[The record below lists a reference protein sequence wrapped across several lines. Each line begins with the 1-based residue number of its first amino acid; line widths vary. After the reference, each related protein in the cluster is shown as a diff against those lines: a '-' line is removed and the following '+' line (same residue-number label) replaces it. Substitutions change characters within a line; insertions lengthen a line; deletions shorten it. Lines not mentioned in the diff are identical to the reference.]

1 MRCDFQFQ
9 WNVSD
14 SGRPV
19 LYGKQP
25 PEPKVTF
32 TLSRGG
38 QREDPEGP
46 ILGGRTREG
55 RAELG
60 LKERRES
67 TGDQRGET
75 LMRATDPEDTKE
87 KRLRP

>member
-1 MRCDFQFQ
+1 MRWDSHFQ
-9 WNVSD
+9 WDVSE

-19 LYGKQP
+19 YGKQP
-25 PEPKVTF
+25 PEPTVAF

-60 LKERRES
+60 LKERGES
-67 TGDQRGET
+67 PGDQRGET
-75 LMRATDPEDTKE
+75 LLRATDPEDAKE
-87 KRLRP
+87 KRQRP